1 MKKMVICLSVLMI
14 CFSFSFSFAKEPKLS
29 QKSIEGIVNNIARP
43 FFVAL
48 KNGDTKTLKELMA
61 KDMYEEK
68 KVLFE
73 QNKEYPSFLRRL
85 YRDSDFIIVSA
96 NEEGNNI
103 LVNTVI
109 KYSDGRQNQTKL
121 YLTHE
126 NNRLEKQT
134 SYRSWKISKKPGPN

>member
-1 MKKMVICLSVLMI
+1 MIICFSVLMI

-29 QKSIEGIVNNIARP
+29 QKSIEGIVNKIVRP
-43 FFVAL
+43 YFIAL
-48 KNGDTKTLKELMA
+48 KNGDTKTLKKLMA

-73 QNKEYPSFLRRL
+73 ENKEYPNFLRRL
-85 YRDSDFIIVSA
+85 YRDTDFIIVSA
-96 NEEGNNI
+96 NEKGNNI

-121 YLTHE
+121 YLIHE
-126 NNRLEKQT
+126 NSRLEQLT
-134 SYRSWKISKKPGPN
+134 SYENWKISRKPSPK